1 MIVSD
6 GYSLSYIPKRNQ
18 IVINLPQTMTT
29 LSNTVTK
36 ISNRRI
42 SLTEAE
48 EAAIL
53 SVVRAIMEVGEADD
67 R

>member
-42 SLTEAE
+42 SLTETE

-53 SVVRAIMEVGEADD
+53 SVVRAIMEAGEAE
-67 R
+67 

>member
-6 GYSLSYIPKRNQ
+6 GYSLEYIPRQNR
-18 IVINLPQTMTT
+18 IIINLPQTMTT
-29 LSNTVTK
+29 LSNTVTM

-53 SVVRAIMEVGEADD
+53 SVVRAIMEAGEAE
-67 R
+67 